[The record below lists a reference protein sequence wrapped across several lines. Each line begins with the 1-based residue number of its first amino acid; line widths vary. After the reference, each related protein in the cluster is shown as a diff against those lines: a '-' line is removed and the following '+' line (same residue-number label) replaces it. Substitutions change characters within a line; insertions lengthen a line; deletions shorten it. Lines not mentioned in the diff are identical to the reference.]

1 MPCIYSNHL
10 LCQLP
15 SIFPSFILISPQSS
29 LWLFFSCSFFPSHLP
44 RNLPTNRPS
53 LFQKLS
59 KIYIFISREA
69 DKKNLVQINIK
80 KSLRLISYS
89 LLFEYLKFKYIFFN
103 YSLVCFDLSWATVAF
118 KIKFRSPARPPA
130 ESQRHRAALEAA
142 LQRHLPVTCAR
153 CHS

>member
-1 MPCIYSNHL
+1 MNSILILCVSICSFRCFLTNIATEAFYNQITINLDFTKWLNGFLQISERERERGSHHLNKCKGALPLFGIMPCIYSNHL

-69 DKKNLVQINIK
+69 DKKNFVQINIK
-80 KSLRLISYS
+80 K
-89 LLFEYLKFKYIFFN
+89 N
-103 YSLVCFDLSWATVAF
+103 
-118 KIKFRSPARPPA
+118 
-130 ESQRHRAALEAA
+130 H
-142 LQRHLPVTCAR
+142 
-153 CHS
+153 